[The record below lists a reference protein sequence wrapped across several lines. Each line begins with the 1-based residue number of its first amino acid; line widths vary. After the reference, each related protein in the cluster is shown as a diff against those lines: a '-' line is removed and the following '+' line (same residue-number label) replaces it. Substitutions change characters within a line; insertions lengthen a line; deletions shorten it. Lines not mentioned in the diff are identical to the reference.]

1 MSRIDEIKE
10 ERRKQYTKLGELD
23 DMLRLKFKAGDTE
36 VNLALYEGGG
46 SRFQGKM
53 MGNLQLKMGDDLNAI
68 TITADKD
75 SVQMLRRCADWLET
89 MLS

>member
-10 ERRKQYTKLGELD
+10 ERKKQYSKLGELD

-36 VNLALYEGGG
+36 VNLSLYEGGG
-46 SRFQGKM
+46 SRYAGKM
-53 MGNLQLKMGDDLNAI
+53 IGNLQLKTGDDSNSI
-68 TITADKD
+68 TIAANKD